1 MSSKPTATRIPTTR
15 AFSHEITDHRP
26 ALHFYSHRWPCRRR
40 RFLLSLL
47 LWVMGRW
54 PRETGSSAV
63 SRFRMVVMARW
74 HDQPNSPPTSC
85 AIAFLSNTAAGYM
98 LARNVVDKVTA
109 PLPVPP
115 EPVKA
120 IPDLIQ
126 AIVGPLIGKDAP
138 KAREEPLD
146 VVRHL
151 VPAGKTVRQDHFR
164 K

>member
-1 MSSKPTATRIPTTR
+1 MAQRDRQFRRLSIP
-15 AFSHEITDHRP
+15 H
-26 ALHFYSHRWPCRRR
+26 
-40 RFLLSLL
+40 
-47 LWVMGRW
+47 
-54 PRETGSSAV
+54 GSDGT
-63 SRFRMVVMARW
+63 MARSTKQSA
-74 HDQPNSPPTSC
+74 HQLRHC
-85 AIAFLSNTAAGYM
+85 L
-98 LARNVVDKVTA
+98 

>member
-85 AIAFLSNTAAGYM
+85 AIAFLS
-98 LARNVVDKVTA
+98 
-109 PLPVPP
+109 LPVPP